1 MAKIHLRANK
11 LTGENEARALC
22 ASKSLGNGTN
32 SNNSRNTYRFMASE
46 IVSPEEFR
54 ATPIADR
61 CAHCLQAGLTK
72 KNAQR
77 REKGLPPTETF

>member
-1 MAKIHLRANK
+1 MTKIHLRANK
-11 LTGENEARALC
+11 LTGDNKARALC
-22 ASKSLGNGTN
+22 ASKSIGNGKTI
-32 SNNSRNTYRFMASE
+32 NNSRSTYRFMTSE